1 MIAID
6 EQALICDLAE
16 VYGIFDYKKYPVNL
30 IGTLAYGLRENSRIK
45 LKLCDQPVNNDT
57 LLLAHIADRLGAL
70 ITSYSYKKLH
80 SFVENL
86 CGKDKEEKKRVK
98 GYETSEGFE
107 EELRKIRRM

>member
-30 IGTLAYGLRENSRIK
+30 IGMLAYGLRENSRIK

-57 LLLAHIADRLGAL
+57 LLLAHIADRLGAM
-70 ITSYSYKKLH
+70 ITDKKLY
-80 SFVENL
+80 SFVESL
-86 CGKDKEEKKRVK
+86 CRDVKQEKKRVK

-107 EELRKIRRM
+107 EELRRIRRM

>member
-16 VYGIFDYKKYPVNL
+16 FYGIFDYKKYPVNL

-57 LLLAHIADRLGAL
+57 LLLAHIADRLGAM
-70 ITSYSYKKLH
+70 ITDKKLY
-80 SFVENL
+80 SFVESL
-86 CGKDKEEKKRVK
+86 CRDVNQEKKRVK

-107 EELRKIRRM
+107 EELRRIRRM